1 MKKLKYLK
9 FALATVTVSNR
20 KFSQIRHYNLSI
32 VPSIKS
38 IQIITNQTVASPGSP
53 YLFNIA
59 FDSLG
64 NPSCTLLQVFSDLS
78 KKSIQSFSIGNDN
91 ACKKYNSNNVFRGDY
106 NVYQIN
112 NSLNISIVITQSGF
126 FYLDVTVKNEF
137 NSESIR
143 TGVSVSS
150 LDCQRPGLSIIQQ
163 SVLYYEPSV
172 FKRSDMISIVSN
184 TQIRCSLSL
193 LNIKKWRIFSIDSS
207 TGQIN
212 SEVNLINNPTVN
224 FAELVIQENT
234 LDYGTYKLVYQVQ
247 MVGQNNQDLSAFQ
260 SSTEHFIKIV
270 SSGLVI
276 NAFKDGEFEIRR
288 GINQTIELNPALYSN
303 DLDSIVDFKVMK
315 FRFFCSIMENGS
327 ITSEPYSSLFR
338 MVDLATFKANKA
350 SIMEPCFNDK
360 SPLIHFYNILAY
372 FSEPFNLRSL

>member
-1 MKKLKYLK
+1 M
-9 FALATVTVSNR
+9 TVSNR
-20 KFSQIRHYNLSI
+20 KFSKIRHFNLSI

-207 TGQIN
+207 SSQIN

-234 LDYGTYKLVYQVQ
+234 LDYGTYKVVYQVQ
-247 MVGQNNQDLSAFQ
+247 MVGQNQDLNAFQ
-260 SSTEHFIKIV
+260 SLTEHFIKIV
-270 SSGLVI
+270 PSGLVI

-288 GINQTIELNPALYSN
+288 GINQTIELNPGLYSN
-303 DLDSIVDFKVMK
+303 DLDSIVDFKLMK
-315 FRFFCSIMENGS
+315 FHFFCSIMENGF
-327 ITSEPYSSLFR
+327 IISEPFSSLLQ

-350 SIMEPCFNDK
+350 SILESCFNDT
-360 SPLIHFYNILAY
+360 SFLIHF
-372 FSEPFNLRSL
+372 